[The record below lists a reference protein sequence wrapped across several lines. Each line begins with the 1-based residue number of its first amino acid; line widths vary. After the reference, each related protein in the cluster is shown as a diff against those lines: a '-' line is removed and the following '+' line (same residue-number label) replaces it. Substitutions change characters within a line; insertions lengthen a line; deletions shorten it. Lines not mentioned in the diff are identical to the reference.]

1 MVPFR
6 RWPWTTA
13 RAFRPLSEIQ
23 TEFTYC
29 VPVSALHFIP
39 PCSPITAKSIPV
51 GDDWLHEP
59 KLTATAC
66 RLPPPT
72 VFSRCSC
79 TESGSLLVPCINR
92 EWKGPNQSVS
102 GQYYLTA
109 PPPLTAA
116 IGRTAIR

>member
-13 RAFRPLSEIQ
+13 RAFGPLSEIQ

-29 VPVSALHFIP
+29 VRVSALHFIP
-39 PCSPITAKSIPV
+39 PLQPHNGQEHSRRR
-51 GDDWLHEP
+51 
-59 KLTATAC
+59 

-79 TESGSLLVPCINR
+79 TESGSLFFPSINR
-92 EWKGPNQSVS
+92 KWKDPNQSVS
-102 GQYYLTA
+102 GQYFLTA

-116 IGRTAIR
+116 IGRSAI